1 MIPENRPLG
10 MVAALAMMELM
21 TSEQITNAGSV
32 TADHDSI
39 QTHAQTRSRQ
49 NSLATGGPSE
59 RKCDLRWRPAMLHS
73 ASLRAL
79 LPWLTSIIGIV
90 SALCLVI
97 AWFPSTVWNTP
108 IASSDAPAHYYFIR
122 RLLDEGLGAA
132 LHLWPHNSFYP
143 PLFHICAYFVIKI
156 AVLFGVQCSIYA
168 AFNITWIIASG
179 VIFPSGMLVLC
190 RYFLQRWNRGNPISR
205 ISNPISRISNPISRI
220 SQASPTSESS
230 SVSESSNV
238 SNQHASSA
246 VNQQYNATLDAT
258 FVLQNLLGLFVPV
271 LAVSSV
277 CHPYGLLSAGPL
289 IAFGFATSL
298 LPFLIAA
305 TLRLFDEISARE
317 HIVKWLA
324 ITAIA
329 GVICLVA
336 HPRIAFTY
344 ALILVPFIVLRLP
357 WKLILGA
364 FIAMCVGAVAFVAL
378 MLTSFKSDRW
388 ANPASWFHSH
398 QPSKNLWESISF
410 CFTDGLDGFPA
421 ILFALLLIAG
431 TVAAFVCVSRRTVV
445 RFSDSLSVAVSTV
458 APAFPADADA
468 LASDTAVPAPAVSP
482 VPTSGLPAVSCS
494 DAADVSLFES
504 SEPSRPRRNDRLRDV
519 IALMAAFLLVTLVY
533 VCTVTLVGALP
544 NIISAPWYR
553 DENRIVTMLP
563 LVALPLLVIGVN
575 AFSECVSA
583 CAASASFAPFVSSFS
598 TKNSVSSS
606 SVPSLSSGPAVS
618 SVKSVSFISNWIGP
632 IAAFLVV
639 AILAVS
645 AQIVCPSRTAV
656 RDAIIAHSS
665 LDQSDPN
672 EQLTEQKIIVLRK
685 VTERTGTQATIIS
698 DPLNGSM
705 YAETLFNANMLYPII
720 NARTDV
726 SSAPFGKV
734 ETAFASGD
742 VQQVLGTVCPLTD
755 APKYFLTMG
764 DQAQSLQSFPY
775 RAQYDSFHNE
785 ELIDAYVDDRVD
797 GRISAGH
804 TGLCVHG
811 HVGWRAA
818 EYHQRSLVSR

>member
-190 RYFLQRWNRGNPISR
+190 RYFLQRWNRGNPIS
-205 ISNPISRISNPISRI
+205 NPISRISNPISRI

-277 CHPYGLLSAGPL
+277 CHPYGLLNAGPL

-410 CFTDGLDGFPA
+410 CFADGLDGFPA

-431 TVAAFVCVSRRTVV
+431 TVAAFVCASRRTVV

-458 APAFPADADA
+458 APAFSADADA

-504 SEPSRPRRNDRLRDV
+504 SEPSRPRRNDCLRDV

-583 CAASASFAPFVSSFS
+583 CAASASFALSASSFS
-598 TKNSVSSS
+598 AKNSVSSS

-785 ELIDAYVDDRVD
+785 ELIDAYVDDGTLVKVAD
-797 GRISAGH
+797 YSQYGQ
-804 TGLCVHG
+804 
-811 HVGWRAA
+811 GWALYRFGCAD
-818 EYHQRSLVSR
+818 

>member
-156 AVLFGVQCSIYA
+156 AALFGVQCSIYA

-190 RYFLQRWNRGNPISR
+190 RYFLQRWNRGNPIS
-205 ISNPISRISNPISRI
+205 NPISRI

-238 SNQHASSA
+238 SNQHASST

-277 CHPYGLLSAGPL
+277 CHPYGLLNAGPL

-410 CFTDGLDGFPA
+410 CFADGLDGFPA

-431 TVAAFVCVSRRTVV
+431 TVAAFVCASRRTVV

-458 APAFPADADA
+458 
-468 LASDTAVPAPAVSP
+468 APAVSP

-583 CAASASFAPFVSSFS
+583 CAASASFALSASSFS
-598 TKNSVSSS
+598 AKNSVSSS

-785 ELIDAYVDDRVD
+785 ELIDAYVDDGTLVKVAD
-797 GRISAGH
+797 YSQYGQ
-804 TGLCVHG
+804 
-811 HVGWRAA
+811 GWALYRFGCAD
-818 EYHQRSLVSR
+818 

>member
-1 MIPENRPLG
+1 
-10 MVAALAMMELM
+10 MVAALATMESM
-21 TSEQITNAGSV
+21 TSEQIANTGSV
-32 TADHDSI
+32 MADHGSI
-39 QTHAQTRSRQ
+39 QTHAQTQLRQ
-49 NSLATGGPSE
+49 NGSSNGGPSE
-59 RKCDLRWRPAMLHS
+59 RKRGLRWRPAMLHP

-79 LPWLTSIIGIV
+79 LPWLTSIIGIA

-108 IASSDAPAHYYFIR
+108 IVSSDAPAHYYFIR

-143 PLFHICAYFVIKI
+143 PLFHVCAYFVIKI
-156 AVLFGVQCSIYA
+156 AALFGVQCSIYA

-190 RYFLQRWNRGNPISR
+190 RYFLQRWNRGNPIS
-205 ISNPISRISNPISRI
+205 NPISRI

-238 SNQHASSA
+238 SNQQVSSA
-246 VNQQYNATLDAT
+246 VNRQYNATLDAT
-258 FVLQNLLGLFVPV
+258 FVLQNLIGLFVPV

-277 CHPYGLLSAGPL
+277 CHPYGLLNAGPL

-305 TLRLFDEISARE
+305 TLRLFDAIAARE

-329 GVICLVA
+329 GVVCLVA

-364 FIAMCVGAVAFVAL
+364 FIAMCVGAVAFAAL

-431 TVAAFVCVSRRTVV
+431 TVAAFVCASRRAAM
-445 RFSDSLSVAVSTV
+445 RSSDSLSGAVSTV
-458 APAFPADADA
+458 TPAFSADADV
-468 LASDTAVPAPAVSP
+468 LASDTEVSAPAVSP
-482 VPTSGLPAVSCS
+482 VSASGLPAASCS
-494 DAADVSLFES
+494 DAADLSLFAS

-519 IALMAAFLLVTLVY
+519 IALTAAFLLVTLVY

-553 DENRIVTMLP
+553 DENRIMTMLP

-575 AFSECVSA
+575 ALSECVSA
-583 CAASASFAPFVSSFS
+583 CAASASFAPSASSFS
-598 TKNSVSSS
+598 AKNSVSS
-606 SVPSLSSGPAVS
+606 SVPSLSSASAVS
-618 SVKSVSFISNWIGP
+618 SVKNVSLASNWIGP
-632 IAAFLVV
+632 LAVFLVV

-645 AQIVCPSRTAV
+645 AQIVCPSRTAA

-665 LDQSDPN
+665 LNQSDPN
-672 EQLTEQKIIVLRK
+672 EQLTEQKITVLRK

-705 YAETLFNANMLYPII
+705 YADTLFNANMLYPII

-726 SSAPFGKV
+726 PSAPFGKV

-742 VQQVLGTVCPLTD
+742 RQQVLGTVCSLTD
-755 APKYFLTMG
+755 APEYFLTMG

-785 ELIDAYVDDRVD
+785 ELIDTYVDGGTLVKVADYSQY
-797 GRISAGH
+797 GQ
-804 TGLCVHG
+804 
-811 HVGWRAA
+811 GWALYRFGCAD
-818 EYHQRSLVSR
+818 

>member
-1 MIPENRPLG
+1 
-10 MVAALAMMELM
+10 MVAALATMESM
-21 TSEQITNAGSV
+21 TSEQITNTGSV
-32 TADHDSI
+32 MANHGSI
-39 QTHAQTRSRQ
+39 QTPAQTQLRQ
-49 NSLATGGPSE
+49 NGSSNGGPSE
-59 RKCDLRWRPAMLHS
+59 RKCDLRWRPAMLHP
-73 ASLRAL
+73 ASLRVL
-79 LPWLTSIIGIV
+79 LPWLTSIIGIA

-108 IASSDAPAHYYFIR
+108 IVSSDAPAHYYFIR

-143 PLFHICAYFVIKI
+143 PLFHVCAYFVIKI
-156 AVLFGVQCSIYA
+156 AALFGVQCSIYA

-190 RYFLQRWNRGNPISR
+190 RYFLQRWNRGNPI
-205 ISNPISRISNPISRI
+205 PRI
-220 SQASPTSESS
+220 SQASSTPESS

-238 SNQHASSA
+238 SNQQVSSA
-246 VNQQYNATLDAT
+246 VNRQYNATFDAT
-258 FVLQNLLGLFVPV
+258 FVLQNLIGLFVPV

-277 CHPYGLLSAGPL
+277 CHPYGLLNAGPL

-305 TLRLFDEISARE
+305 TLRLFDAIAARE
-317 HIVKWLA
+317 HIVKWLV
-324 ITAIA
+324 ITAVA
-329 GVICLVA
+329 GVVCLVA

-431 TVAAFVCVSRRTVV
+431 TVAAFVCAFRRAAV
-445 RFSDSLSVAVSTV
+445 RSSDSLSAAVSTV
-458 APAFPADADA
+458 VPVASADVDVDA
-468 LASDTAVPAPAVSP
+468 STSDIAVSAADSP
-482 VPTSGLPAVSCS
+482 VSVSCPPPAS
-494 DAADVSLFES
+494 HSNATDAASASSES
-504 SEPSRPRRNDRLRDV
+504 SRLRRNDRLRDV
-519 IALMAAFLLVTLVY
+519 IALTAAFLLVTLVY

-553 DENRIVTMLP
+553 DENRIMTMLP
-563 LVALPLLVIGVN
+563 LVTLPLLVIGIN
-575 AFSECVSA
+575 ALAECVSA
-583 CAASASFAPFVSSFS
+583 CAASASFAPSASSFS
-598 TKNSVSSS
+598 TKNSAS
-606 SVPSLSSGPAVS
+606 SVPSLSSASAVS
-618 SVKSVSFISNWIGP
+618 SVKNASFASNWIVL
-632 IAAFLVV
+632 IAVFLVI

-645 AQIVCPSRTAV
+645 AQIVCPSRSAA
-656 RDAIIAHSS
+656 RDTIIAHSS
-665 LDQSDPN
+665 LNQSDPN
-672 EQLTEQKIIVLRK
+672 EQLTEQKIAVLRK
-685 VTERTGTQATIIS
+685 VTKRTGTQATIIS

-726 SSAPFGKV
+726 PSAPFGKV

-742 VQQVLGTVCPLTD
+742 AQQVLGTVCPLTD
-755 APKYFLTMG
+755 TPEYFLTMG

-785 ELIDAYVDDRVD
+785 ELIDTYVDGGTLVKVADYSQY
-797 GRISAGH
+797 GQ
-804 TGLCVHG
+804 
-811 HVGWRAA
+811 GWALYRFGCTD
-818 EYHQRSLVSR
+818 

>member
-32 TADHDSI
+32 MADHDSI
-39 QTHAQTRSRQ
+39 QTHVQTRSRQ
-49 NSLATGGPSE
+49 NSLAKGGPSE
-59 RKCDLRWRPAMLHS
+59 RKCDLRWRPAMLHP
-73 ASLRAL
+73 ASLRVL

-132 LHLWPHNSFYP
+132 VHLWPHNSFYP

-156 AVLFGVQCSIYA
+156 AALFGVQCSIYA

-190 RYFLQRWNRGNPISR
+190 RYFLQRWNRGIPIS
-205 ISNPISRISNPISRI
+205 NRISNPISRI

-277 CHPYGLLSAGPL
+277 CHPYGLLNAGPL

-305 TLRLFDEISARE
+305 TLRLFDAIAARD

-364 FIAMCVGAVAFVAL
+364 FVAMCVGAVAFVAL

-410 CFTDGLDGFPA
+410 CFSDGLDGFPA

-431 TVAAFVCVSRRTVV
+431 TVAAFVCASRRAAM
-445 RFSDSLSVAVSTV
+445 RSADSLSAAVSTV
-458 APAFPADADA
+458 APAFSADADA
-468 LASDTAVPAPAVSP
+468 LASDIAFSAPAVSP
-482 VPTSGLPAVSCS
+482 VSTSGLPAVSCS
-494 DAADVSLFES
+494 DAADVSLFAS

-583 CAASASFAPFVSSFS
+583 CVASASFAPSASSFS
-598 TKNSVSSS
+598 TKNSASSS
-606 SVPSLSSGPAVS
+606 SVPSLSSASAVS
-618 SVKSVSFISNWIGP
+618 SVKNVSLASNWIGP
-632 IAAFLVV
+632 LAAFLAI

-665 LDQSDPN
+665 LNQSDPN
-672 EQLTEQKIIVLRK
+672 EQLTEQKITVLRK

-705 YAETLFNANMLYPII
+705 YADTLFNANMLYPII

-726 SSAPFGKV
+726 PSVPFGKV

-742 VQQVLGTVCPLTD
+742 AQQLLGTVCPLTD
-755 APKYFLTMG
+755 APEYFLTMG

-785 ELIDAYVDDRVD
+785 ELIDTYVDGGTLVKVADYSQY
-797 GRISAGH
+797 GQ
-804 TGLCVHG
+804 
-811 HVGWRAA
+811 GWALYRFGCAD
-818 EYHQRSLVSR
+818 

>member
-1 MIPENRPLG
+1 
-10 MVAALAMMELM
+10 MVAALATMESM
-21 TSEQITNAGSV
+21 TSEQIANTGSV
-32 TADHDSI
+32 TADHGSI
-39 QTHAQTRSRQ
+39 QTHAQTQPRQ
-49 NSLATGGPSE
+49 NGSSESGPSE
-59 RKCDLRWRPAMLHS
+59 RKSDLRWRPAMLHP
-73 ASLRAL
+73 ASCRTL
-79 LPWLTSIIGIV
+79 LPWLTSIIGIA

-108 IASSDAPAHYYFIR
+108 IVSSDAPAHYYFIR

-132 LHLWPHNSFYP
+132 LHLWPHDSFYP
-143 PLFHICAYFVIKI
+143 PLFHVCAYFVIKI
-156 AVLFGVQCSIYA
+156 AALFGVQCSIYA

-179 VIFPSGMLVLC
+179 VIFPAGMLVLC
-190 RYFLQRWNRGNPISR
+190 RYFLQRWNRGNPIS
-205 ISNPISRISNPISRI
+205 NPISRI
-220 SQASPTSESS
+220 SQASSTPESS

-238 SNQHASSA
+238 SNQQVSSA
-246 VNQQYNATLDAT
+246 VNRQYNATLDAT
-258 FVLQNLLGLFVPV
+258 FVLQNLIGLFVPV

-277 CHPYGLLSAGPL
+277 CHPYGLLNAGPL

-305 TLRLFDEISARE
+305 TLRLFDAIAARE
-317 HIVKWLA
+317 HIAKWLA
-324 ITAIA
+324 IAAVA

-410 CFTDGLDGFPA
+410 CLTDGLDGFPA

-431 TVAAFVCVSRRTVV
+431 TVAAFVCASRRAAM
-445 RFSDSLSVAVSTV
+445 RSADSLSAAVSTV
-458 APAFPADADA
+458 APDFSADADA
-468 LASDTAVPAPAVSP
+468 SASDTAVSAPAVSP
-482 VPTSGLPAVSCS
+482 VSTSGLPAASCS
-494 DAADVSLFES
+494 DAADVSLSAS

-519 IALMAAFLLVTLVY
+519 IALTAAFLLVTLVY

-553 DENRIVTMLP
+553 DENRIMTMLP

-575 AFSECVSA
+575 ALSECVSA
-583 CAASASFAPFVSSFS
+583 CAASASFAPSASSFS
-598 TKNSVSSS
+598 TKNSASSSS
-606 SVPSLSSGPAVS
+606 SVPSLSSVSAVS
-618 SVKSVSFISNWIGP
+618 SVKNVSFASNWIGP
-632 IAAFLVV
+632 IAAVLVI

-645 AQIVCPSRTAV
+645 AQIICPSRTAA

-665 LDQSDPN
+665 LNQSDPN

-705 YAETLFNANMLYPII
+705 YADTLFNANMLYPII

-726 SSAPFGKV
+726 PSAPFGKV

-742 VQQVLGTVCPLTD
+742 AQQVLGTVCPLTD
-755 APKYFLTMG
+755 APEYFLTMG

-785 ELIDAYVDDRVD
+785 ELIDAYVDGGTLVKIADYSQY
-797 GRISAGH
+797 GQ
-804 TGLCVHG
+804 
-811 HVGWRAA
+811 GWALYRFGCAD
-818 EYHQRSLVSR
+818 

>member
-1 MIPENRPLG
+1 M
-10 MVAALAMMELM
+10 
-21 TSEQITNAGSV
+21 
-32 TADHDSI
+32 
-39 QTHAQTRSRQ
+39 
-49 NSLATGGPSE
+49 
-59 RKCDLRWRPAMLHS
+59 
-73 ASLRAL
+73 
-79 LPWLTSIIGIV
+79 
-90 SALCLVI
+90 
-97 AWFPSTVWNTP
+97 
-108 IASSDAPAHYYFIR
+108 
-122 RLLDEGLGAA
+122 
-132 LHLWPHNSFYP
+132 
-143 PLFHICAYFVIKI
+143 
-156 AVLFGVQCSIYA
+156 
-168 AFNITWIIASG
+168 
-179 VIFPSGMLVLC
+179 
-190 RYFLQRWNRGNPISR
+190 
-205 ISNPISRISNPISRI
+205 
-220 SQASPTSESS
+220 
-230 SVSESSNV
+230 
-238 SNQHASSA
+238 
-246 VNQQYNATLDAT
+246 
-258 FVLQNLLGLFVPV
+258 PV

-277 CHPYGLLSAGPL
+277 CHPYRLLNAGPL

-305 TLRLFDEISARE
+305 TLRLFDAIAARE

-329 GVICLVA
+329 GVVCLVA

-431 TVAAFVCVSRRTVV
+431 TVAAFVCASCRAAMR
-445 RFSDSLSVAVSTV
+445 SADSLSAAVSTV
-458 APAFPADADA
+458 APDFSADADA
-468 LASDTAVPAPAVSP
+468 SASDTAVSAPDVSP
-482 VPTSGLPAVSCS
+482 VSTSGLPAASCS
-494 DAADVSLFES
+494 DAADVSLSAS

-519 IALMAAFLLVTLVY
+519 IALTAAFLLVTLVY
-533 VCTVTLVGALP
+533 VCTVTLAGALP

-553 DENRIVTMLP
+553 DENRIMTMLP

-575 AFSECVSA
+575 ALSECVSV
-583 CAASASFAPFVSSFS
+583 CAASASFAPSASSFS
-598 TKNSVSSS
+598 TKNSASSSS
-606 SVPSLSSGPAVS
+606 SVPSLSSASAVS
-618 SVKSVSFISNWIGP
+618 SVRNVSFASNWIGP
-632 IAAFLVV
+632 IAAFLVI

-645 AQIVCPSRTAV
+645 AQIVCSSRTAA

-665 LDQSDPN
+665 LNQGDPN
-672 EQLTEQKIIVLRK
+672 EQLTERKITVLRK

-726 SSAPFGKV
+726 PSAPFGKV

-742 VQQVLGTVCPLTD
+742 AQQVLGTVCPLTD
-755 APKYFLTMG
+755 APEYFLTMG
-764 DQAQSLQSFPY
+764 GQAQSLQSFPY

-785 ELIDAYVDDRVD
+785 ELIDAYVDGGTLVKVADYSQY
-797 GRISAGH
+797 GQ
-804 TGLCVHG
+804 
-811 HVGWRAA
+811 GWALYRFGCAD
-818 EYHQRSLVSR
+818 

>member
-1 MIPENRPLG
+1 

-190 RYFLQRWNRGNPISR
+190 RYFLQRWNRG
-205 ISNPISRISNPISRI
+205 NPISRISNPISRI

-458 APAFPADADA
+458 APAFSADADA

-583 CAASASFAPFVSSFS
+583 CAASASFALSASSFS
-598 TKNSVSSS
+598 AKNSVSSS

-785 ELIDAYVDDRVD
+785 ELIDAYVDDGTLVKVAD
-797 GRISAGH
+797 YSQYGQ
-804 TGLCVHG
+804 
-811 HVGWRAA
+811 GWALYRFGCAD
-818 EYHQRSLVSR
+818 

>member
-190 RYFLQRWNRGNPISR
+190 RYFLQRWNRGNPIS
-205 ISNPISRISNPISRI
+205 NPISRISNPISRI

-277 CHPYGLLSAGPL
+277 CHPYGLLNAGPL

-410 CFTDGLDGFPA
+410 CFADGLDGFPA

-431 TVAAFVCVSRRTVV
+431 TVAAFVCASRRTVV

-458 APAFPADADA
+458 APAFSADADA

-482 VPTSGLPAVSCS
+482 GPTSGLPAVSCS

-583 CAASASFAPFVSSFS
+583 CATSASFALSASSFS
-598 TKNSVSSS
+598 AKNSVSSS

-785 ELIDAYVDDRVD
+785 ELIDAYVDDGTLVKVAD
-797 GRISAGH
+797 YSQYGQ
-804 TGLCVHG
+804 
-811 HVGWRAA
+811 GWALYRFGCAD
-818 EYHQRSLVSR
+818 

>member
-1 MIPENRPLG
+1 
-10 MVAALAMMELM
+10 MVAALATMESM
-21 TSEQITNAGSV
+21 TSEQIANTGSV
-32 TADHDSI
+32 TADHGSI
-39 QTHAQTRSRQ
+39 QTHAQTQLRQ
-49 NSLATGGPSE
+49 NGSSNGGPSE
-59 RKCDLRWRPAMLHS
+59 RKRGLRWRPAMLHP

-79 LPWLTSIIGIV
+79 LPWLTSIIGIA

-97 AWFPSTVWNTP
+97 AWFPSAVWNTP
-108 IASSDAPAHYYFIR
+108 IVSSDAPAHYYFIR

-143 PLFHICAYFVIKI
+143 PLFHVCAYFVIKI
-156 AVLFGVQCSIYA
+156 AALFGVQCSIYA

-190 RYFLQRWNRGNPISR
+190 RYFLQRWHRG
-205 ISNPISRISNPISRI
+205 NPISRI

-238 SNQHASSA
+238 SNQQVSSA
-246 VNQQYNATLDAT
+246 VNRQYNATLDAT
-258 FVLQNLLGLFVPV
+258 FVLQNLIGLFVPV

-277 CHPYGLLSAGPL
+277 CHPYGLLNAGPL

-305 TLRLFDEISARE
+305 TLRLFDAIAARE

-329 GVICLVA
+329 GVVCLVA

-410 CFTDGLDGFPA
+410 CSTDGLDGFPA

-431 TVAAFVCVSRRTVV
+431 TVAAFVCASRRAAM
-445 RFSDSLSVAVSTV
+445 RSSDSLSGAVSTV
-458 APAFPADADA
+458 APAFSADADV
-468 LASDTAVPAPAVSP
+468 LASDTEVSAPAVSP
-482 VPTSGLPAVSCS
+482 VSASGLPAASCS
-494 DAADVSLFES
+494 DPADVSLSAS

-519 IALMAAFLLVTLVY
+519 IALTAAFLLVTLVY

-553 DENRIVTMLP
+553 DENRIMTMLP

-575 AFSECVSA
+575 ALSECVSA
-583 CAASASFAPFVSSFS
+583 CAASASFAPSASSFFA
-598 TKNSVSSS
+598 KNSVSS
-606 SVPSLSSGPAVS
+606 SVPSLSSASAVS
-618 SVKSVSFISNWIGP
+618 SVKNVSLASNWIGP
-632 IAAFLVV
+632 IAVFLVV

-645 AQIVCPSRTAV
+645 AQIVCPSRSAA
-656 RDAIIAHSS
+656 RDTIIAHSS
-665 LDQSDPN
+665 LNQSDPN
-672 EQLTEQKIIVLRK
+672 EQLTEQKIAVLRK
-685 VTERTGTQATIIS
+685 VTKRTGTQATIIS

-705 YAETLFNANMLYPII
+705 YADTLFNANMLYPII

-726 SSAPFGKV
+726 PSAPFGKV
-734 ETAFASGD
+734 EAAFASGD
-742 VQQVLGTVCPLTD
+742 GQQVLGTVCSLTD
-755 APKYFLTMG
+755 APEYFLTMG

-785 ELIDAYVDDRVD
+785 ELIDTYVDGGTLVKVADYSQY
-797 GRISAGH
+797 GQ
-804 TGLCVHG
+804 
-811 HVGWRAA
+811 GWALYRFGCAD
-818 EYHQRSLVSR
+818 

>member
-1 MIPENRPLG
+1 M
-10 MVAALAMMELM
+10 
-21 TSEQITNAGSV
+21 
-32 TADHDSI
+32 
-39 QTHAQTRSRQ
+39 
-49 NSLATGGPSE
+49 
-59 RKCDLRWRPAMLHS
+59 
-73 ASLRAL
+73 
-79 LPWLTSIIGIV
+79 
-90 SALCLVI
+90 
-97 AWFPSTVWNTP
+97 
-108 IASSDAPAHYYFIR
+108 
-122 RLLDEGLGAA
+122 
-132 LHLWPHNSFYP
+132 
-143 PLFHICAYFVIKI
+143 
-156 AVLFGVQCSIYA
+156 
-168 AFNITWIIASG
+168 
-179 VIFPSGMLVLC
+179 
-190 RYFLQRWNRGNPISR
+190 
-205 ISNPISRISNPISRI
+205 
-220 SQASPTSESS
+220 
-230 SVSESSNV
+230 
-238 SNQHASSA
+238 
-246 VNQQYNATLDAT
+246 
-258 FVLQNLLGLFVPV
+258 PV

-277 CHPYGLLSAGPL
+277 CHPYGLLNAGPL

-305 TLRLFDEISARE
+305 TLRLFDEIAARE
-317 HIVKWLA
+317 HIAKWLA
-324 ITAIA
+324 ITAVA
-329 GVICLVA
+329 GVVCLVA

-410 CFTDGLDGFPA
+410 CFADGLDGFPA

-431 TVAAFVCVSRRTVV
+431 TVAAFV
-445 RFSDSLSVAVSTV
+445 SDSLSVAVSTV
-458 APAFPADADA
+458 APAFSADADA

-504 SEPSRPRRNDRLRDV
+504 SEPSRPRRNDCLRDV

-583 CAASASFAPFVSSFS
+583 CAASASFALSASSFS
-598 TKNSVSSS
+598 AKNSVSSSS
-606 SVPSLSSGPAVS
+606 SVPSLSPVSAVS
-618 SVKSVSFISNWIGP
+618 SVKSVSFASNWIGP
-632 IAAFLVV
+632 IAAFLAI

-785 ELIDAYVDDRVD
+785 ELIDAYVDDGTLVKVAD
-797 GRISAGH
+797 YSQYGQ
-804 TGLCVHG
+804 
-811 HVGWRAA
+811 GWALYRFGCAD
-818 EYHQRSLVSR
+818 

>member
-1 MIPENRPLG
+1 
-10 MVAALAMMELM
+10 MVAALATMESM
-21 TSEQITNAGSV
+21 TSEQIANTGSV
-32 TADHDSI
+32 TADHGSI
-39 QTHAQTRSRQ
+39 QTHAQTQLRQ
-49 NSLATGGPSE
+49 NGSSNGGPSE
-59 RKCDLRWRPAMLHS
+59 RKRGLRWRPAMLHP

-79 LPWLTSIIGIV
+79 LPWLTSIIGIT

-108 IASSDAPAHYYFIR
+108 IVSSDAPAHYYFIR

-143 PLFHICAYFVIKI
+143 PLSHVCAYFVIKI
-156 AVLFGVQCSIYA
+156 AALFGVQCSIYA

-190 RYFLQRWNRGNPISR
+190 RYFLQRWNRGNPIS
-205 ISNPISRISNPISRI
+205 NPISRI

-238 SNQHASSA
+238 SNQQVSSA
-246 VNQQYNATLDAT
+246 VNRQYNATLDAT
-258 FVLQNLLGLFVPV
+258 FVLQNLIGLFVPV

-277 CHPYGLLSAGPL
+277 CHPYGLLNAGPL

-305 TLRLFDEISARE
+305 TLRLFDAIAARE

-329 GVICLVA
+329 GVVCLVA

-431 TVAAFVCVSRRTVV
+431 TVAAFVCASCRAAMR
-445 RFSDSLSVAVSTV
+445 SADSLSAAVSTV
-458 APAFPADADA
+458 APDFSADAS
-468 LASDTAVPAPAVSP
+468 ASDTAVSAPDVSP
-482 VPTSGLPAVSCS
+482 VSTSGLPAASCS
-494 DAADVSLFES
+494 DAADVSLSAS

-519 IALMAAFLLVTLVY
+519 IALTAAFLLVTLVY

-553 DENRIVTMLP
+553 DENRIMTMLP

-575 AFSECVSA
+575 ALSECVSA
-583 CAASASFAPFVSSFS
+583 CAASASFAPSASSFS
-598 TKNSVSSS
+598 AKNSVSSS
-606 SVPSLSSGPAVS
+606 SVPSLSSASAVS
-618 SVKSVSFISNWIGP
+618 SVKNVSLASNWIGP
-632 IAAFLVV
+632 LAVFLVV

-645 AQIVCPSRTAV
+645 AQIVCPSRTAA

-665 LDQSDPN
+665 LNQSDPN
-672 EQLTEQKIIVLRK
+672 EQLTEQKITVLRK

-705 YAETLFNANMLYPII
+705 YADTLFNANMLYPII

-726 SSAPFGKV
+726 PSAPFGKV

-742 VQQVLGTVCPLTD
+742 RQQVLGTVCSLTD
-755 APKYFLTMG
+755 APEYFLTMG

-775 RAQYDSFHNE
+775 RTQYDSFHNE
-785 ELIDAYVDDRVD
+785 ELIDTYVDGGTLVKVADYSQY
-797 GRISAGH
+797 GQ
-804 TGLCVHG
+804 
-811 HVGWRAA
+811 GWALYRFGCAD
-818 EYHQRSLVSR
+818 

>member
-190 RYFLQRWNRGNPISR
+190 RYFLQRWNRGNPIS
-205 ISNPISRISNPISRI
+205 NPISRI

-246 VNQQYNATLDAT
+246 VNQQYNATLDVT

-410 CFTDGLDGFPA
+410 CFADGLDGFPA

-431 TVAAFVCVSRRTVV
+431 TVAAFVCASRRTVV

-458 APAFPADADA
+458 APAFSADADA

-519 IALMAAFLLVTLVY
+519 IALMATFLLVTLVY

-583 CAASASFAPFVSSFS
+583 CAASASFALSASSFS
-598 TKNSVSSS
+598 AKNSVSSS

-639 AILAVS
+639 AILVVS

-785 ELIDAYVDDRVD
+785 ELIDAYVDDGTLVKVAD
-797 GRISAGH
+797 YSQYGQ
-804 TGLCVHG
+804 
-811 HVGWRAA
+811 GWALYRFGCAD
-818 EYHQRSLVSR
+818 

>member
-49 NSLATGGPSE
+49 NSLVTGGPSE

-190 RYFLQRWNRGNPISR
+190 RYFLQRWNRGNPIS
-205 ISNPISRISNPISRI
+205 NPISRISNPISRI

-246 VNQQYNATLDAT
+246 VNQQYNATFDAT

-277 CHPYGLLSAGPL
+277 CHPYGLLNAGPL

-410 CFTDGLDGFPA
+410 CFADGLDGFPA

-458 APAFPADADA
+458 APAFSADADA

-583 CAASASFAPFVSSFS
+583 CAASASFALSASSFS
-598 TKNSVSSS
+598 AKKSVSSS

-685 VTERTGTQATIIS
+685 VTERTGIQATIIS

-785 ELIDAYVDDRVD
+785 ELIDAYVDDGTLVKVAD
-797 GRISAGH
+797 YSQYGQ
-804 TGLCVHG
+804 
-811 HVGWRAA
+811 GWALYRFGCAD
-818 EYHQRSLVSR
+818 

>member
-59 RKCDLRWRPAMLHS
+59 RKCDLRWRPAMLRPV
-73 ASLRAL
+73 SLRAL
-79 LPWLTSIIGIV
+79 LPWLTSIIGIA

-156 AVLFGVQCSIYA
+156 AALFGVQCSIYA

-190 RYFLQRWNRGNPISR
+190 RYFLQRWNRGNR
-205 ISNPISRISNPISRI
+205 ISNRISRISNPISRI

-410 CFTDGLDGFPA
+410 CFADGLDGFPA

-431 TVAAFVCVSRRTVV
+431 TVAAFVCASRRTVV

-458 APAFPADADA
+458 APAFSADADA

-482 VPTSGLPAVSCS
+482 IPTSGLPAVSCS

-583 CAASASFAPFVSSFS
+583 CAASASFALSASSFS
-598 TKNSVSSS
+598 AKNSVSSS
-606 SVPSLSSGPAVS
+606 SVPSLSSGSAVS

-785 ELIDAYVDDRVD
+785 ELIDAYVDDGTLVKVAD
-797 GRISAGH
+797 YSQYGQ
-804 TGLCVHG
+804 
-811 HVGWRAA
+811 GWALYRFGCAD
-818 EYHQRSLVSR
+818 

>member
-1 MIPENRPLG
+1 

-190 RYFLQRWNRGNPISR
+190 RYFLQRWNRGNPIS
-205 ISNPISRISNPISRI
+205 NPISRISNPISRI

-277 CHPYGLLSAGPL
+277 CHPYGLLNAGPL

-410 CFTDGLDGFPA
+410 CFADGLDGFPA
-421 ILFALLLIAG
+421 ILFALLLIVG
-431 TVAAFVCVSRRTVV
+431 TVAAFVCASRRTVV

-458 APAFPADADA
+458 APAFSADADA

-583 CAASASFAPFVSSFS
+583 CAASASFALSASSFS
-598 TKNSVSSS
+598 AKNSVSSS

-618 SVKSVSFISNWIGP
+618 SVKSVSFISNWIGS

-785 ELIDAYVDDRVD
+785 ELIDAYVDGGTLVKVADYSQY
-797 GRISAGH
+797 GQ
-804 TGLCVHG
+804 
-811 HVGWRAA
+811 GWALYRFGCAD
-818 EYHQRSLVSR
+818 

>member
-1 MIPENRPLG
+1 
-10 MVAALAMMELM
+10 MVAALATMESM
-21 TSEQITNAGSV
+21 TSEQITNTGSV
-32 TADHDSI
+32 KANHGSI
-39 QTHAQTRSRQ
+39 QTPAQTQLRQ
-49 NSLATGGPSE
+49 NGSSNGGPSE
-59 RKCDLRWRPAMLHS
+59 RKRDLRWRPAMLHP
-73 ASLRAL
+73 ASLRVL
-79 LPWLTSIIGIV
+79 LPWLTSIIGIA

-108 IASSDAPAHYYFIR
+108 IVSSDAPAHYYFIR

-143 PLFHICAYFVIKI
+143 PLFHVCAYFVIKI
-156 AVLFGVQCSIYA
+156 AALFGVQCSIYA

-190 RYFLQRWNRGNPISR
+190 RYFLQRWNRGNPISC
-205 ISNPISRISNPISRI
+205 I
-220 SQASPTSESS
+220 SQASSTPESS

-238 SNQHASSA
+238 SNQQVSSA
-246 VNQQYNATLDAT
+246 VNRQYNATFDAT
-258 FVLQNLLGLFVPV
+258 FVLQNLIGLFVPV

-277 CHPYGLLSAGPL
+277 CHPYGLLNAGPL

-305 TLRLFDEISARE
+305 TLRLFDAIAARE
-317 HIVKWLA
+317 HIAKWLA
-324 ITAIA
+324 IAAVA
-329 GVICLVA
+329 GVVCLVA

-388 ANPASWFHSH
+388 ANPDSWFHSH

-410 CFTDGLDGFPA
+410 CLTDGLDGFPA

-431 TVAAFVCVSRRTVV
+431 TAAAFVCASRRAAARASDSFSSAASTVV
-445 RFSDSLSVAVSTV
+445 PVASADVDVDASTSDIAVS
-458 APAFPADADA
+458 AAD
-468 LASDTAVPAPAVSP
+468 SP
-482 VPTSGLPAVSCS
+482 VSVSYPPPASHS
-494 DAADVSLFES
+494 NATDAASASSES
-504 SEPSRPRRNDRLRDV
+504 SRLRRNDRLRDV
-519 IALMAAFLLVTLVY
+519 IALTAAFLLVALVY

-553 DENRIVTMLP
+553 DENRIMTMLP
-563 LVALPLLVIGVN
+563 LVTLPLLVIGIN
-575 AFSECVSA
+575 ALAECVSA
-583 CAASASFAPFVSSFS
+583 CAASASFAPSASSFS
-598 TKNSVSSS
+598 TKNSAS
-606 SVPSLSSGPAVS
+606 SVPSLSSASAVS
-618 SVKSVSFISNWIGP
+618 SVKNASFASNWIVL
-632 IAAFLVV
+632 IAVFLVI

-645 AQIVCPSRTAV
+645 AQIVCPSRSAA
-656 RDAIIAHSS
+656 RDTIIAHSS
-665 LDQSDPN
+665 LNQSDPN
-672 EQLTEQKIIVLRK
+672 EQLTEQKIAVLRK

-726 SSAPFGKV
+726 PSAPFGKV

-742 VQQVLGTVCPLTD
+742 AQQVLGTVCPLTD
-755 APKYFLTMG
+755 APEYFLTMG

-785 ELIDAYVDDRVD
+785 ELIDTYVDGGTLVKVADYSQY
-797 GRISAGH
+797 GQ
-804 TGLCVHG
+804 
-811 HVGWRAA
+811 GWALYRFGCTD
-818 EYHQRSLVSR
+818 

>member
-1 MIPENRPLG
+1 
-10 MVAALAMMELM
+10 MVAALATMESM
-21 TSEQITNAGSV
+21 TSEQIANTGSV
-32 TADHDSI
+32 TADHGSI
-39 QTHAQTRSRQ
+39 QTHAQTQPRQ
-49 NSLATGGPSE
+49 NDSVKGCPSE
-59 RKCDLRWRPAMLHS
+59 RKCGLRWRPAMLHP
-73 ASLRAL
+73 ASLRVL
-79 LPWLTSIIGIV
+79 LPWLTSIIGIAF
-90 SALCLVI
+90 ALCLVI

-108 IASSDAPAHYYFIR
+108 IVSSDAPAHYYFIR

-143 PLFHICAYFVIKI
+143 PLFHVCAYFVIKI
-156 AVLFGVQCSIYA
+156 AALFGVQCSIYA

-190 RYFLQRWNRGNPISR
+190 RYFLQRWNRGNPIS
-205 ISNPISRISNPISRI
+205 NPISRI
-220 SQASPTSESS
+220 SQASSTSESS

-238 SNQHASSA
+238 SNQRVSSA
-246 VNQQYNATLDAT
+246 VNRQYNATFDAT
-258 FVLQNLLGLFVPV
+258 FVLRNLIGLFVPV

-277 CHPYGLLSAGPL
+277 CHPYGLLNAGPL

-305 TLRLFDEISARE
+305 TLRLFDAIAARE

-329 GVICLVA
+329 GVVCLVA

-431 TVAAFVCVSRRTVV
+431 TAAAFVCASRRAAARASDSFSSAASTVV
-445 RFSDSLSVAVSTV
+445 PVASVDVDASTSDIAVS
-458 APAFPADADA
+458 AAD
-468 LASDTAVPAPAVSP
+468 SP
-482 VPTSGLPAVSCS
+482 VSVSCPPPAS
-494 DAADVSLFES
+494 HSNATDAASASSES
-504 SEPSRPRRNDRLRDV
+504 SRLRRNDRLRDV
-519 IALMAAFLLVTLVY
+519 IALTAAFLLVALVY

-553 DENRIVTMLP
+553 DENRIMTMLP
-563 LVALPLLVIGVN
+563 LVALPLLVIGIN
-575 AFSECVSA
+575 ALAECVSA
-583 CAASASFAPFVSSFS
+583 CAASASFAPSASSFS
-598 TKNSVSSS
+598 TKNSAS
-606 SVPSLSSGPAVS
+606 SVPSLSSASAVS
-618 SVKSVSFISNWIGP
+618 SVKNASFASNWIVL
-632 IAAFLVV
+632 IAVFLVI

-645 AQIVCPSRTAV
+645 AQIVCPSRSAA
-656 RDAIIAHSS
+656 RDTIIAHSS
-665 LDQSDPN
+665 LNQSDPN
-672 EQLTEQKIIVLRK
+672 EQLTEQKIAVLRK
-685 VTERTGTQATIIS
+685 VTKRTGTQATIIS

-726 SSAPFGKV
+726 PSAPFGKV

-742 VQQVLGTVCPLTD
+742 AQQVLGTVCPLTD
-755 APKYFLTMG
+755 APEYFLTMG

-785 ELIDAYVDDRVD
+785 ELIDAYVDGGTLVKVADYSQY
-797 GRISAGH
+797 GQ
-804 TGLCVHG
+804 
-811 HVGWRAA
+811 GWALYRFGCTD
-818 EYHQRSLVSR
+818 

>member
-1 MIPENRPLG
+1 

-49 NSLATGGPSE
+49 NSLVTGGPSE

-190 RYFLQRWNRGNPISR
+190 RYFLQRWNRGNP

-785 ELIDAYVDDRVD
+785 ELIDAYVDDGTLVKVAD
-797 GRISAGH
+797 YSQYGQ
-804 TGLCVHG
+804 
-811 HVGWRAA
+811 GWALYRFGCAD
-818 EYHQRSLVSR
+818 

>member
-79 LPWLTSIIGIV
+79 LPWLTSIIGIA

-156 AVLFGVQCSIYA
+156 AALFGVQCSIYA

-190 RYFLQRWNRGNPISR
+190 RYFLQRWNRGNR
-205 ISNPISRISNPISRI
+205 ISNRISRI

-246 VNQQYNATLDAT
+246 VNQQYNATLDVT

-277 CHPYGLLSAGPL
+277 CHPYGLLNAGPL

-305 TLRLFDEISARE
+305 TLRLFDEIAARE

-410 CFTDGLDGFPA
+410 CFADGLDGFPA

-431 TVAAFVCVSRRTVV
+431 TVAAFVCASRRTVV

-458 APAFPADADA
+458 SPAFSADADA

-583 CAASASFAPFVSSFS
+583 CAASASFALSASSFS
-598 TKNSVSSS
+598 AKNSVSSSS

-785 ELIDAYVDDRVD
+785 ELIDAYVDDGTLVKVAD
-797 GRISAGH
+797 YSQYGQ
-804 TGLCVHG
+804 
-811 HVGWRAA
+811 GWALYRFGCAD
-818 EYHQRSLVSR
+818 

>member
-1 MIPENRPLG
+1 
-10 MVAALAMMELM
+10 MVVALATMESM
-21 TSEQITNAGSV
+21 TSEQIANTGSV
-32 TADHDSI
+32 TADHGSI
-39 QTHAQTRSRQ
+39 QTHAQTQLRQ
-49 NSLATGGPSE
+49 NGSSNGGPSE
-59 RKCDLRWRPAMLHS
+59 RKRGLRWRPAMLHP

-79 LPWLTSIIGIV
+79 LPWLTSIIGIA

-108 IASSDAPAHYYFIR
+108 IVSSDAPAHYYFIR

-143 PLFHICAYFVIKI
+143 PLFHVCAYFVIKI
-156 AVLFGVQCSIYA
+156 AALFGVQCSIYA

-190 RYFLQRWNRGNPISR
+190 RYFLQRWNRGNPIS
-205 ISNPISRISNPISRI
+205 NPISRI

-238 SNQHASSA
+238 SNQQVSSA
-246 VNQQYNATLDAT
+246 VNRQYNATLDAT
-258 FVLQNLLGLFVPV
+258 FVLQNLIGLFVPV

-277 CHPYGLLSAGPL
+277 CHPYGLLNAGPL

-305 TLRLFDEISARE
+305 TLRLFDAIAARE

-329 GVICLVA
+329 GVVCLVA

-431 TVAAFVCVSRRTVV
+431 TVAAFVCASRRAAM
-445 RFSDSLSVAVSTV
+445 RSSDSLSGAVSTV
-458 APAFPADADA
+458 APAFSADADV
-468 LASDTAVPAPAVSP
+468 LASDTEVSAPAVSP
-482 VPTSGLPAVSCS
+482 VSAS
-494 DAADVSLFES
+494 DPADVSLSAS

-519 IALMAAFLLVTLVY
+519 IALTAAFLLVTLVY

-553 DENRIVTMLP
+553 DENRIMTMLP

-575 AFSECVSA
+575 ALSECVSA
-583 CAASASFAPFVSSFS
+583 CAASASFAPSASSFFA
-598 TKNSVSSS
+598 KNSVSSS
-606 SVPSLSSGPAVS
+606 SVPSLSSASAVS
-618 SVKSVSFISNWIGP
+618 SVKNVSLASNWIGP
-632 IAAFLVV
+632 IAVFLVV

-645 AQIVCPSRTAV
+645 AQIVCPSRSAA
-656 RDAIIAHSS
+656 RDTIIAHSS
-665 LDQSDPN
+665 LNQSDPN
-672 EQLTEQKIIVLRK
+672 EQLTEQKIAVLRK
-685 VTERTGTQATIIS
+685 VTKRTGTQATIIS

-705 YAETLFNANMLYPII
+705 YADTLFNANMLYPII

-726 SSAPFGKV
+726 PSAPFGKV

-742 VQQVLGTVCPLTD
+742 GQQVLGTVCSLTD
-755 APKYFLTMG
+755 APEYFLTMG
-764 DQAQSLQSFPY
+764 DQAKSLQSFPY

-785 ELIDAYVDDRVD
+785 ELIDAYVDGGTLVKVADYSQY
-797 GRISAGH
+797 GQ
-804 TGLCVHG
+804 
-811 HVGWRAA
+811 GWALYRFGCAD
-818 EYHQRSLVSR
+818 

>member
-49 NSLATGGPSE
+49 NSLVTGGPSE

-190 RYFLQRWNRGNPISR
+190 RYFLQRWNRGNPIS
-205 ISNPISRISNPISRI
+205 NPISRI

-305 TLRLFDEISARE
+305 TLRLFDEIAARE

-410 CFTDGLDGFPA
+410 CFADGLDGFPA

-431 TVAAFVCVSRRTVV
+431 TVAAFVCASRRTVV

-458 APAFPADADA
+458 APAFSADADADA

-583 CAASASFAPFVSSFS
+583 CAASASFALSASSFS
-598 TKNSVSSS
+598 AKNSVSSS
-606 SVPSLSSGPAVS
+606 SVPSLSSGPVVS

-785 ELIDAYVDDRVD
+785 ELIDAYVDDGTLVKVAD
-797 GRISAGH
+797 YSQYGQ
-804 TGLCVHG
+804 
-811 HVGWRAA
+811 GWALYRFGCAD
-818 EYHQRSLVSR
+818 

>member
-1 MIPENRPLG
+1 M
-10 MVAALAMMELM
+10 
-21 TSEQITNAGSV
+21 
-32 TADHDSI
+32 
-39 QTHAQTRSRQ
+39 
-49 NSLATGGPSE
+49 
-59 RKCDLRWRPAMLHS
+59 
-73 ASLRAL
+73 
-79 LPWLTSIIGIV
+79 
-90 SALCLVI
+90 
-97 AWFPSTVWNTP
+97 
-108 IASSDAPAHYYFIR
+108 
-122 RLLDEGLGAA
+122 
-132 LHLWPHNSFYP
+132 
-143 PLFHICAYFVIKI
+143 IKI
-156 AVLFGVQCSIYA
+156 AALFGVQCSIYA

-190 RYFLQRWNRGNPISR
+190 RYFLQRWNRGNPIS
-205 ISNPISRISNPISRI
+205 NPISRI
-220 SQASPTSESS
+220 SQASSTSESS

-238 SNQHASSA
+238 SNQRVSSA
-246 VNQQYNATLDAT
+246 VNRQYNATFDAT
-258 FVLQNLLGLFVPV
+258 FVLRNLIGLFVPV

-277 CHPYGLLSAGPL
+277 CHPYGLLNAGPL

-305 TLRLFDEISARE
+305 TLRLFDAIAARE

-329 GVICLVA
+329 GVVCLVA

-410 CFTDGLDGFPA
+410 CFTDGLDGFPV

-431 TVAAFVCVSRRTVV
+431 TVAAFVCASRRAAM
-445 RFSDSLSVAVSTV
+445 RSADSLSGAVST
-458 APAFPADADA
+458 ATPDFSADADADA
-468 LASDTAVPAPAVSP
+468 LASDTAVSAPDVSL
-482 VPTSGLPAVSCS
+482 VSASGLPAASCS
-494 DAADVSLFES
+494 DPADVSLFAS

-519 IALMAAFLLVTLVY
+519 IALTAAFLLVTLVY

-553 DENRIVTMLP
+553 DENRIMTMLP
-563 LVALPLLVIGVN
+563 LVALPLLIIGVN
-575 AFSECVSA
+575 ALSECVSV
-583 CAASASFAPFVSSFS
+583 CAASASFAPSASSFS
-598 TKNSVSSS
+598 TKNSASSS
-606 SVPSLSSGPAVS
+606 ASVPSLSSASAVS
-618 SVKSVSFISNWIGP
+618 SVRNVSVASNWIGP
-632 IAAFLVV
+632 IAAFLVI

-645 AQIVCPSRTAV
+645 AQIVCPSRTAA

-665 LDQSDPN
+665 LNQSDPN
-672 EQLTEQKIIVLRK
+672 EQLTEQKITVLRK

-705 YAETLFNANMLYPII
+705 YADTLFNANMLYPII

-726 SSAPFGKV
+726 PSAPFGKV

-742 VQQVLGTVCPLTD
+742 AQQVLGTVCPLTD
-755 APKYFLTMG
+755 APEYFLTMG
-764 DQAQSLQSFPY
+764 GQAQSLQSFPY

-785 ELIDAYVDDRVD
+785 ELIDAYVDGGTLVKVADYSQY
-797 GRISAGH
+797 GQ
-804 TGLCVHG
+804 
-811 HVGWRAA
+811 GWALYRFGCAD
-818 EYHQRSLVSR
+818 

>member
-1 MIPENRPLG
+1 
-10 MVAALAMMELM
+10 MVAALATMESM
-21 TSEQITNAGSV
+21 ISEQITNTGSV
-32 TADHDSI
+32 MANHGSI
-39 QTHAQTRSRQ
+39 QTPAQTQLRQ
-49 NSLATGGPSE
+49 NGSSNGGPSE
-59 RKCDLRWRPAMLHS
+59 RKRDLRWRPAMLHP
-73 ASLRAL
+73 ASLRVL
-79 LPWLTSIIGIV
+79 LPWLTSIIGIA

-108 IASSDAPAHYYFIR
+108 IVSSDAPAHYYFIR

-143 PLFHICAYFVIKI
+143 PLFHVCAYFVIKI
-156 AVLFGVQCSIYA
+156 AALFGVQCSIYA

-205 ISNPISRISNPISRI
+205 IS
-220 SQASPTSESS
+220 QASSTPESS
-230 SVSESSNV
+230 SVSEASNV
-238 SNQHASSA
+238 SNQQVSSA
-246 VNQQYNATLDAT
+246 VNRQYNATFDAT
-258 FVLQNLLGLFVPV
+258 FVLQNLIGLFVPV

-277 CHPYGLLSAGPL
+277 CHPYGLLNAGPL

-305 TLRLFDEISARE
+305 TLRLFDAIAARE
-317 HIVKWLA
+317 HIVKWFV
-324 ITAIA
+324 ITAVA
-329 GVICLVA
+329 GVVCLVA

-410 CFTDGLDGFPA
+410 CLTDGLDGFPA

-431 TVAAFVCVSRRTVV
+431 TAAAFVCASRRAAARASDSFSSAASTVV
-445 RFSDSLSVAVSTV
+445 PVASADVDVDASTSDIAVS
-458 APAFPADADA
+458 AAD
-468 LASDTAVPAPAVSP
+468 SP
-482 VPTSGLPAVSCS
+482 VSVSCPPPAS
-494 DAADVSLFES
+494 HSNATDAASASSES
-504 SEPSRPRRNDRLRDV
+504 SRLRRNDRLRDV
-519 IALMAAFLLVTLVY
+519 IALTAAFLLVALVY

-553 DENRIVTMLP
+553 DENRIMTMLP
-563 LVALPLLVIGVN
+563 LVTLPLLVIGIN
-575 AFSECVSA
+575 ALAECVSA
-583 CAASASFAPFVSSFS
+583 CAASASFAPSASSFS
-598 TKNSVSSS
+598 TKNSAS
-606 SVPSLSSGPAVS
+606 SVPSLSSASAVS
-618 SVKSVSFISNWIGP
+618 SVKNASFASNWIVL
-632 IAAFLVV
+632 IAVFLVI

-645 AQIVCPSRTAV
+645 AQIVCPSRSAA
-656 RDAIIAHSS
+656 RDTIIAHSS
-665 LDQSDPN
+665 LNQSDPN
-672 EQLTEQKIIVLRK
+672 EQLTEQKIAVLRK

-726 SSAPFGKV
+726 PSAPFGKV

-742 VQQVLGTVCPLTD
+742 AQQVLGTVCPLTD
-755 APKYFLTMG
+755 APEYFLTMG

-785 ELIDAYVDDRVD
+785 ELIDTYVDGGTLVKVADYSQY
-797 GRISAGH
+797 GQ
-804 TGLCVHG
+804 
-811 HVGWRAA
+811 GWALYRFGCAD
-818 EYHQRSLVSR
+818 

>member
-156 AVLFGVQCSIYA
+156 AALFGVQCSIYA

-190 RYFLQRWNRGNPISR
+190 RYFLQRWNRGNPIS
-205 ISNPISRISNPISRI
+205 NPISRI

-246 VNQQYNATLDAT
+246 VNQQYNATLDVT

-277 CHPYGLLSAGPL
+277 CHPYGLLNAGPL

-305 TLRLFDEISARE
+305 TLRLFDEIATRE
-317 HIVKWLA
+317 HIAKWLA
-324 ITAIA
+324 ITAVA
-329 GVICLVA
+329 GVVCLVA

-410 CFTDGLDGFPA
+410 CFADGLDGFPA

-431 TVAAFVCVSRRTVV
+431 TVAAFVCASRRTVV

-458 APAFPADADA
+458 APAFSADADA

-583 CAASASFAPFVSSFS
+583 CAASASFAPSVSSFS
-598 TKNSVSSS
+598 AKNNASSPS
-606 SVPSLSSGPAVS
+606 SVPSLSPVSAVS
-618 SVKSVSFISNWIGP
+618 SVKSVSFASNWIGP

-785 ELIDAYVDDRVD
+785 ELIDAYVDDGTLVKVAD
-797 GRISAGH
+797 YSQYGQ
-804 TGLCVHG
+804 
-811 HVGWRAA
+811 GWALYRFGCAD
-818 EYHQRSLVSR
+818 

>member
-1 MIPENRPLG
+1 
-10 MVAALAMMELM
+10 MVAALATMESM
-21 TSEQITNAGSV
+21 TSEQITNTGSV
-32 TADHDSI
+32 MANHGSI
-39 QTHAQTRSRQ
+39 QTPAQTQLRQ
-49 NSLATGGPSE
+49 NGSSNGGPSE
-59 RKCDLRWRPAMLHS
+59 RKRDLRWRPAMLHP
-73 ASLRAL
+73 ASLRVL
-79 LPWLTSIIGIV
+79 LPWLTSIIGIA

-108 IASSDAPAHYYFIR
+108 IVSSDAPAHYYFIR

-143 PLFHICAYFVIKI
+143 PLFHVCAYFVIKI
-156 AVLFGVQCSIYA
+156 AALFGVQCSIYA

-190 RYFLQRWNRGNPISR
+190 RYFLQRWNRGNPISC
-205 ISNPISRISNPISRI
+205 I
-220 SQASPTSESS
+220 SQASSTPESS

-238 SNQHASSA
+238 SNQQVSSA
-246 VNQQYNATLDAT
+246 VNRQYNATFDAT
-258 FVLQNLLGLFVPV
+258 FVLQNLIGLFVPV

-277 CHPYGLLSAGPL
+277 CHPYGLLNAGPL

-305 TLRLFDEISARE
+305 TLRLFDAIAARE
-317 HIVKWLA
+317 HIVKWLV
-324 ITAIA
+324 ITAVA
-329 GVICLVA
+329 GVVCLVA

-431 TVAAFVCVSRRTVV
+431 TVAAFVCAFRRAAV
-445 RFSDSLSVAVSTV
+445 RSSDSLSAAVSTV
-458 APAFPADADA
+458 APVASADVDVDA
-468 LASDTAVPAPAVSP
+468 STSDIAVSAADSP
-482 VPTSGLPAVSCS
+482 VSVSCPPPAS
-494 DAADVSLFES
+494 HSNATDAASASSES
-504 SEPSRPRRNDRLRDV
+504 SRLRRNDRLRDV
-519 IALMAAFLLVTLVY
+519 IALTAAFLLVTLVY

-553 DENRIVTMLP
+553 DENRIMTMLP
-563 LVALPLLVIGVN
+563 LVTLPLLVIGIN
-575 AFSECVSA
+575 ALAECVSA
-583 CAASASFAPFVSSFS
+583 CAASASFAPSASSFS
-598 TKNSVSSS
+598 TKNSAS
-606 SVPSLSSGPAVS
+606 SVPSLSSASAVS
-618 SVKSVSFISNWIGP
+618 SVKNASFASNWIVL
-632 IAAFLVV
+632 IAVFLVI

-645 AQIVCPSRTAV
+645 AQIVCPSRSAA
-656 RDAIIAHSS
+656 RDTIIAHSS
-665 LDQSDPN
+665 LNQSDPN
-672 EQLTEQKIIVLRK
+672 EQLTEQKIAVLRK
-685 VTERTGTQATIIS
+685 VTKRTGTQATIIS

-726 SSAPFGKV
+726 PSVPFGKV

-742 VQQVLGTVCPLTD
+742 AQQVLGTVCPLTD
-755 APKYFLTMG
+755 APEYFLTMG

-785 ELIDAYVDDRVD
+785 ELIDTYVDGGTLVKVADYSQY
-797 GRISAGH
+797 GQ
-804 TGLCVHG
+804 
-811 HVGWRAA
+811 GWALYRFGCTD
-818 EYHQRSLVSR
+818 

>member
-156 AVLFGVQCSIYA
+156 AALFGVQCSIYA

-190 RYFLQRWNRGNPISR
+190 RYFLQRWNRGNP

-246 VNQQYNATLDAT
+246 VNQQYNATFDAT

-277 CHPYGLLSAGPL
+277 CHPYGLLNAGPL

-410 CFTDGLDGFPA
+410 CFADGLDGFPA

-458 APAFPADADA
+458 APAFSADADA

-583 CAASASFAPFVSSFS
+583 CAASASFAPSVSSFS
-598 TKNSVSSS
+598 AKNNASSS
-606 SVPSLSSGPAVS
+606 SFVPSLSSGPAVS
-618 SVKSVSFISNWIGP
+618 SVKSVSFASNWTGP
-632 IAAFLVV
+632 IAAFLAI

-665 LDQSDPN
+665 LDQSDPT

-785 ELIDAYVDDRVD
+785 ELIDAYVDDGTLVKVAD
-797 GRISAGH
+797 YSQYGQ
-804 TGLCVHG
+804 
-811 HVGWRAA
+811 GWALYRFGCAD
-818 EYHQRSLVSR
+818 

>member
-1 MIPENRPLG
+1 
-10 MVAALAMMELM
+10 MVAALATMESM
-21 TSEQITNAGSV
+21 TSEQITNTGSV
-32 TADHDSI
+32 MANHGSI
-39 QTHAQTRSRQ
+39 QTPAQTQLRQ
-49 NSLATGGPSE
+49 DGSSNGGPSE
-59 RKCDLRWRPAMLHS
+59 RKRDLRWRPAMLHP
-73 ASLRAL
+73 ASLRVL
-79 LPWLTSIIGIV
+79 LPWLTSIIGIA

-108 IASSDAPAHYYFIR
+108 IVSSDAPAHYYFIH

-132 LHLWPHNSFYP
+132 LHLWPHDSFYP
-143 PLFHICAYFVIKI
+143 PLFHICAYLVIKI
-156 AVLFGVQCSIYA
+156 AALFGVQCSIYA

-179 VIFPSGMLVLC
+179 VIFPAGMLVLC
-190 RYFLQRWNRGNPISR
+190 RYFLQRWNRGNPIS
-205 ISNPISRISNPISRI
+205 NPISRI
-220 SQASPTSESS
+220 SQASSTPESS
-230 SVSESSNV
+230 SVSESSNI
-238 SNQHASSA
+238 SNQQVPSAGNRQYDAAS
-246 VNQQYNATLDAT
+246 DAT
-258 FVLQNLLGLFVPV
+258 FVLRNLIGLFVPV

-277 CHPYGLLSAGPL
+277 CHPYGLLNAGPL

-305 TLRLFDEISARE
+305 TLRLFDAIAARE
-317 HIVKWLA
+317 HIAKWLA
-324 ITAIA
+324 ITAVA
-329 GVICLVA
+329 GVVCLVA

-388 ANPASWFHSH
+388 ANPDSWFHSH

-410 CFTDGLDGFPA
+410 CLTDGLDGFPA

-431 TVAAFVCVSRRTVV
+431 TAAAFVCASRRAAARASDSFSSAASTVV
-445 RFSDSLSVAVSTV
+445 PVASADVDVDASTSDIAVS
-458 APAFPADADA
+458 
-468 LASDTAVPAPAVSP
+468 
-482 VPTSGLPAVSCS
+482 VSCPPPAS
-494 DAADVSLFES
+494 HSNATDAASASSES
-504 SEPSRPRRNDRLRDV
+504 SRLRRNDRLRDV
-519 IALMAAFLLVTLVY
+519 IALTAAFLLVALVY

-553 DENRIVTMLP
+553 DENRIMTMLP
-563 LVALPLLVIGVN
+563 LVALPLLVIGIN
-575 AFSECVSA
+575 ALAECVSA
-583 CAASASFAPFVSSFS
+583 CAASASFAPSASSFS
-598 TKNSVSSS
+598 TKNSAS
-606 SVPSLSSGPAVS
+606 SVPSLSSASTVS
-618 SVKSVSFISNWIGP
+618 SVKNASFASNWIVL
-632 IAAFLVV
+632 IAVFLVI

-645 AQIVCPSRTAV
+645 AQIVCPSRSAA
-656 RDAIIAHSS
+656 RDTIIAHSS
-665 LDQSDPN
+665 LNQSDPN
-672 EQLTEQKIIVLRK
+672 EQLTEQKIAVLRK

-742 VQQVLGTVCPLTD
+742 AQQVLGTVCPLTD
-755 APKYFLTMG
+755 APEYFLTMG

-785 ELIDAYVDDRVD
+785 ELIDAYVDGGTLVKVADYSQY
-797 GRISAGH
+797 GQ
-804 TGLCVHG
+804 
-811 HVGWRAA
+811 GWALYRFGCAD
-818 EYHQRSLVSR
+818 

>member
-59 RKCDLRWRPAMLHS
+59 RKCDLRWRPAMLRPV
-73 ASLRAL
+73 SLRAL
-79 LPWLTSIIGIV
+79 LPWLTSIIGIA

-156 AVLFGVQCSIYA
+156 AALFGVQCSIYA

-190 RYFLQRWNRGNPISR
+190 RYFLQRWNRGNR
-205 ISNPISRISNPISRI
+205 ISNRISRISNPISRI

-410 CFTDGLDGFPA
+410 CFADGLDGFPA

-431 TVAAFVCVSRRTVV
+431 TVAAFVCASRRTVV

-458 APAFPADADA
+458 SPAFSADADA

-583 CAASASFAPFVSSFS
+583 CAASASFALSASSFS
-598 TKNSVSSS
+598 AKNSVSSS

-785 ELIDAYVDDRVD
+785 ELIDAYVDDGTLVKVAD
-797 GRISAGH
+797 YSQYGQ
-804 TGLCVHG
+804 
-811 HVGWRAA
+811 GWALYRFGCAD
-818 EYHQRSLVSR
+818 

>member
-49 NSLATGGPSE
+49 NSLVTGGPSE

-190 RYFLQRWNRGNPISR
+190 RYFLQRWNRGNP

-458 APAFPADADA
+458 APAFSADADA

-785 ELIDAYVDDRVD
+785 ELIDAYVDDGTLVKVAD
-797 GRISAGH
+797 YSQYGQ
-804 TGLCVHG
+804 
-811 HVGWRAA
+811 GWALYRFGCAD
-818 EYHQRSLVSR
+818 

>member
-1 MIPENRPLG
+1 
-10 MVAALAMMELM
+10 MVAALATMESM
-21 TSEQITNAGSV
+21 TSEQITNTGSV
-32 TADHDSI
+32 MANHGSI
-39 QTHAQTRSRQ
+39 QTPAQTQLRQ
-49 NSLATGGPSE
+49 NGSSNGGPSE
-59 RKCDLRWRPAMLHS
+59 RKRDLRWRPAMLHP
-73 ASLRAL
+73 ASLRVL
-79 LPWLTSIIGIV
+79 LPWFTSIIGIS
-90 SALCLVI
+90 SALCMVI

-108 IASSDAPAHYYFIR
+108 IVSSDAPAHYYFIR

-143 PLFHICAYFVIKI
+143 PLFHVCAYSVIRI
-156 AVLFGVQCSIYA
+156 AALFGAQCSIYA

-205 ISNPISRISNPISRI
+205 IS
-220 SQASPTSESS
+220 QASSTPESS

-238 SNQHASSA
+238 SNQQVSSA
-246 VNQQYNATLDAT
+246 VNRQYNVTFDAT
-258 FVLQNLLGLFVPV
+258 FVLRNLIGLFVPV

-277 CHPYGLLSAGPL
+277 CHPYGLLNAGPL

-305 TLRLFDEISARE
+305 TLRLFDAIAARE
-317 HIVKWLA
+317 HIAKWLA
-324 ITAIA
+324 IAAVA
-329 GVICLVA
+329 GVVCLVA

-410 CFTDGLDGFPA
+410 CLTDGLDGFPA

-431 TVAAFVCVSRRTVV
+431 TAAAFVCASRRAAARASDSFSSAASTVV
-445 RFSDSLSVAVSTV
+445 PVASADVDVDASTSDIAVS
-458 APAFPADADA
+458 AAD
-468 LASDTAVPAPAVSP
+468 SP
-482 VPTSGLPAVSCS
+482 VSVSCPPPAS
-494 DAADVSLFES
+494 HSNATDAASASSES
-504 SEPSRPRRNDRLRDV
+504 SRLRRNDRLRDV
-519 IALMAAFLLVTLVY
+519 IALTAAFLLVALVY

-553 DENRIVTMLP
+553 DENRIMTMLP
-563 LVALPLLVIGVN
+563 LVALPLLVIGIN
-575 AFSECVSA
+575 ALAECVSA
-583 CAASASFAPFVSSFS
+583 CAASASFAPSASSFS
-598 TKNSVSSS
+598 TKNSAS
-606 SVPSLSSGPAVS
+606 SVPSLSSASAVS
-618 SVKSVSFISNWIGP
+618 SVKNASFASNWIVL
-632 IAAFLVV
+632 IAVFLVI

-645 AQIVCPSRTAV
+645 AQIVCPSRSAA
-656 RDAIIAHSS
+656 RDTIIAHSS
-665 LDQSDPN
+665 LNQSDPN
-672 EQLTEQKIIVLRK
+672 EQLTEQKIAVLRK

-726 SSAPFGKV
+726 PSAPFGKV

-742 VQQVLGTVCPLTD
+742 AQQVLGTVCPLTD
-755 APKYFLTMG
+755 APEYFLTMG

-785 ELIDAYVDDRVD
+785 ELIDTYVDGGTLVKVADYSQY
-797 GRISAGH
+797 GQ
-804 TGLCVHG
+804 
-811 HVGWRAA
+811 GWALYRFGCTD
-818 EYHQRSLVSR
+818 

>member
-1 MIPENRPLG
+1 M
-10 MVAALAMMELM
+10 ALATMESM
-21 TSEQITNAGSV
+21 TSEQIANTGSV
-32 TADHDSI
+32 TADHGSI
-39 QTHAQTRSRQ
+39 QTHAQTQPRQ
-49 NSLATGGPSE
+49 NDSDKGCPSE
-59 RKCDLRWRPAMLHS
+59 RKCGLRWRPAMLHP

-108 IASSDAPAHYYFIR
+108 IVSSDAPAHYYFIR

-143 PLFHICAYFVIKI
+143 PLFHVCAYFVIKI
-156 AVLFGVQCSIYA
+156 AALFGVQCSIYA

-190 RYFLQRWNRGNPISR
+190 RYFLQRWNRGNS
-205 ISNPISRISNPISRI
+205 ISNPISRI
-220 SQASPTSESS
+220 SQASSTSESS

-238 SNQHASSA
+238 SNQRVSSA
-246 VNQQYNATLDAT
+246 VNRQYNATFDAT
-258 FVLQNLLGLFVPV
+258 FVLRNLIGLFVPV

-277 CHPYGLLSAGPL
+277 CHPYGLLNAGPL

-305 TLRLFDEISARE
+305 TLRLFDAIAARE

-329 GVICLVA
+329 GVVCLVA

-357 WKLILGA
+357 WKLILGV

-431 TVAAFVCVSRRTVV
+431 TVAAFVCASRRAAM
-445 RFSDSLSVAVSTV
+445 RSADSLSGAVST
-458 APAFPADADA
+458 ATPDFSADADADA
-468 LASDTAVPAPAVSP
+468 LASDTAVSAPDVSL
-482 VPTSGLPAVSCS
+482 VSASGLPAASCS
-494 DAADVSLFES
+494 DPADVSLFAS

-519 IALMAAFLLVTLVY
+519 IALTAAFLLVTLVY

-553 DENRIVTMLP
+553 DENRIMTMLP
-563 LVALPLLVIGVN
+563 LVALPLLIIGVN
-575 AFSECVSA
+575 ALSECVSV
-583 CAASASFAPFVSSFS
+583 CAASASFAPSASSFS
-598 TKNSVSSS
+598 TKNSASSS
-606 SVPSLSSGPAVS
+606 ASVPSLSSASAVS
-618 SVKSVSFISNWIGP
+618 SVRNVSVASNWIGP
-632 IAAFLVV
+632 IAAFLVI

-645 AQIVCPSRTAV
+645 AQIVCPSRTAA

-665 LDQSDPN
+665 LNQSDPN
-672 EQLTEQKIIVLRK
+672 EQLTEQKITVLRK

-726 SSAPFGKV
+726 PSAPFGKV

-742 VQQVLGTVCPLTD
+742 AQQVLGTVCPLTD
-755 APKYFLTMG
+755 APEYFLTMG
-764 DQAQSLQSFPY
+764 GQAQSLQSFPY

-785 ELIDAYVDDRVD
+785 ELIDAYVDGGTLVKVADYSQY
-797 GRISAGH
+797 GQ
-804 TGLCVHG
+804 
-811 HVGWRAA
+811 GWALYRFGCAD
-818 EYHQRSLVSR
+818 

>member
-1 MIPENRPLG
+1 
-10 MVAALAMMELM
+10 MVAALATMESM
-21 TSEQITNAGSV
+21 TSEQITNTGSV
-32 TADHDSI
+32 MANHDSI
-39 QTHAQTRSRQ
+39 QTPAQTQLRQ
-49 NSLATGGPSE
+49 NGSSNGGPSE
-59 RKCDLRWRPAMLHS
+59 RKRDLRWRPAMLHP
-73 ASLRAL
+73 ASLRVL
-79 LPWLTSIIGIV
+79 LPWLTSIIGIS
-90 SALCLVI
+90 SALCMVI

-108 IASSDAPAHYYFIR
+108 IVSSDAPAHYYFIR

-143 PLFHICAYFVIKI
+143 PLFHVCAYSVIKI
-156 AVLFGVQCSIYA
+156 AALFGAQCSIYA

-179 VIFPSGMLVLC
+179 VIFPAGMLVLC
-190 RYFLQRWNRGNPISR
+190 RYFLQRWNRGNPISC
-205 ISNPISRISNPISRI
+205 I
-220 SQASPTSESS
+220 SQASSTPESS

-238 SNQHASSA
+238 SNQQVSSA
-246 VNQQYNATLDAT
+246 VNRQYNATFDAT
-258 FVLQNLLGLFVPV
+258 FVLQNLIGLFVPV

-277 CHPYGLLSAGPL
+277 CHPYGLLNAGPL

-305 TLRLFDEISARE
+305 TLRLFDAIAARE

-324 ITAIA
+324 IAAVA
-329 GVICLVA
+329 GVVCLVA

-410 CFTDGLDGFPA
+410 CLTDGLDGFPA

-431 TVAAFVCVSRRTVV
+431 TAAAFVCASRRAAARASDSFSSAASTVV
-445 RFSDSLSVAVSTV
+445 PVASADVDVDASTSDIAVS
-458 APAFPADADA
+458 AAD
-468 LASDTAVPAPAVSP
+468 SP
-482 VPTSGLPAVSCS
+482 VSVSCPPPAS
-494 DAADVSLFES
+494 HSNATDAASASSES
-504 SEPSRPRRNDRLRDV
+504 SRLRRNDRLRDV
-519 IALMAAFLLVTLVY
+519 IALTAAFLLVTLVY
-533 VCTVTLVGALP
+533 ACTVTLVGALP
-544 NIISAPWYR
+544 NIISSPWYR
-553 DENRIVTMLP
+553 DENRIMTMLP
-563 LVALPLLVIGVN
+563 LVTLPLLVIGIN
-575 AFSECVSA
+575 ALSECVSA
-583 CAASASFAPFVSSFS
+583 CAASASFAPSASSFS
-598 TKNSVSSS
+598 AKNSAS
-606 SVPSLSSGPAVS
+606 SVPSLSSASAVS
-618 SVKSVSFISNWIGP
+618 SVKNASFASNWIGP
-632 IAAFLVV
+632 IAAFLVI

-645 AQIVCPSRTAV
+645 AQIVCPSRTAA
-656 RDAIIAHSS
+656 RDTIIAHSS
-665 LDQSDPN
+665 LNQSDPN
-672 EQLTEQKIIVLRK
+672 EQLTEQKITVLRK
-685 VTERTGTQATIIS
+685 VTKRTGTQATIIS

-726 SSAPFGKV
+726 PSVPFGKV

-742 VQQVLGTVCPLTD
+742 GQQVLGTVCPLTD
-755 APKYFLTMG
+755 APEYFLTMG

-785 ELIDAYVDDRVD
+785 ELIDTYVDGGTLVKVADYSQY
-797 GRISAGH
+797 GQ
-804 TGLCVHG
+804 
-811 HVGWRAA
+811 GWALYRFGCTD
-818 EYHQRSLVSR
+818 

>member
-1 MIPENRPLG
+1 MIPENRPLS
-10 MVAALAMMELM
+10 MVAALATMESM
-21 TSEQITNAGSV
+21 TSEQITNTGSV
-32 TADHDSI
+32 MANHGSI
-39 QTHAQTRSRQ
+39 QTPAQTQLRQ
-49 NSLATGGPSE
+49 NGSSNGGPSE
-59 RKCDLRWRPAMLHS
+59 RKCDLRWRPAMLHP
-73 ASLRAL
+73 ASLRVL
-79 LPWLTSIIGIV
+79 LPWLTSIIGIA

-108 IASSDAPAHYYFIR
+108 IVSSDAPAHYYFIR

-143 PLFHICAYFVIKI
+143 PLFHVCAYFVIKI
-156 AVLFGVQCSIYA
+156 AALFGVQCSIYA

-190 RYFLQRWNRGNPISR
+190 RYFLQRWNRGNPI
-205 ISNPISRISNPISRI
+205 PRI
-220 SQASPTSESS
+220 SQASSTPESS

-238 SNQHASSA
+238 SNQQVSSA
-246 VNQQYNATLDAT
+246 VNRQYNATFDAT
-258 FVLQNLLGLFVPV
+258 FVLQNLIGLFVPV

-277 CHPYGLLSAGPL
+277 CHPYGLLNAGPL

-305 TLRLFDEISARE
+305 TLRLFDEIAAHE
-317 HIVKWLA
+317 HIAKWLA
-324 ITAIA
+324 ITAVA
-329 GVICLVA
+329 GVVCLVA

-410 CFTDGLDGFPA
+410 CFADGLDGFPA

-431 TVAAFVCVSRRTVV
+431 TVAAFVCASRRTVV

-458 APAFPADADA
+458 APAFSADADA

-583 CAASASFAPFVSSFS
+583 CAASASFAPSVSSFS
-598 TKNSVSSS
+598 AKNNASSPS
-606 SVPSLSSGPAVS
+606 SVPSLSPVSAVS
-618 SVKSVSFISNWIGP
+618 SVKSVSFASNWIGP
-632 IAAFLVV
+632 IVAFLAI

-785 ELIDAYVDDRVD
+785 ELIDAYVDDGTLVKVAD
-797 GRISAGH
+797 YSQYGQ
-804 TGLCVHG
+804 
-811 HVGWRAA
+811 GWALYRFGCAD
-818 EYHQRSLVSR
+818 

>member
-1 MIPENRPLG
+1 

-190 RYFLQRWNRGNPISR
+190 RYFLQRWNRGNP

-410 CFTDGLDGFPA
+410 CFADGLDGFPA

-431 TVAAFVCVSRRTVV
+431 TVAAFVCASRRTVV

-458 APAFPADADA
+458 APAFSADADADA

-583 CAASASFAPFVSSFS
+583 CAASASFALSASSFS
-598 TKNSVSSS
+598 AKNSVSSS

-785 ELIDAYVDDRVD
+785 ELIDAYVDDGTLVKVAD
-797 GRISAGH
+797 YSQYGQ
-804 TGLCVHG
+804 
-811 HVGWRAA
+811 GWALYRFGCAD
-818 EYHQRSLVSR
+818 

>member
-49 NSLATGGPSE
+49 NSLVTGGPSE

-190 RYFLQRWNRGNPISR
+190 RYFLQRWNRGNPIS
-205 ISNPISRISNPISRI
+205 NPISRISNPISRI

-277 CHPYGLLSAGPL
+277 CHPYGLLNAGPL

-410 CFTDGLDGFPA
+410 CFADGLDGFPA

-431 TVAAFVCVSRRTVV
+431 TVAAFVCASRRTVV

-458 APAFPADADA
+458 APAFSADADA

-583 CAASASFAPFVSSFS
+583 CATSASFALSASSFS
-598 TKNSVSSS
+598 AKNSVSSS

-785 ELIDAYVDDRVD
+785 ELIDAYVDDGTLVKVAD
-797 GRISAGH
+797 YSQYGQ
-804 TGLCVHG
+804 
-811 HVGWRAA
+811 GWALYRFGCAD
-818 EYHQRSLVSR
+818 

>member
-156 AVLFGVQCSIYA
+156 AALFGVQCSIYA

-190 RYFLQRWNRGNPISR
+190 RYFLQRWNRGNPIS
-205 ISNPISRISNPISRI
+205 NPISRI

-246 VNQQYNATLDAT
+246 VNQQYNATFDAT

-277 CHPYGLLSAGPL
+277 CHPYGLLNAGPL

-410 CFTDGLDGFPA
+410 CFADGLDGFPA

-431 TVAAFVCVSRRTVV
+431 TVAAFVCASRRTVV

-458 APAFPADADA
+458 APAFSADADA

-583 CAASASFAPFVSSFS
+583 CAASASFAPSVSSFS
-598 TKNSVSSS
+598 AKNNASSS
-606 SVPSLSSGPAVS
+606 SFVPSLSSGPAVS
-618 SVKSVSFISNWIGP
+618 SVKSVSFASNWTGP
-632 IAAFLVV
+632 IAAFLAI

-785 ELIDAYVDDRVD
+785 ELIDAYVDDGTLVKVAD
-797 GRISAGH
+797 YSQYGQ
-804 TGLCVHG
+804 
-811 HVGWRAA
+811 GWALYRFGCAD
-818 EYHQRSLVSR
+818 

>member
-1 MIPENRPLG
+1 
-10 MVAALAMMELM
+10 M
-21 TSEQITNAGSV
+21 TSEQITNTGSV
-32 TADHDSI
+32 MANHGSI
-39 QTHAQTRSRQ
+39 QTPAQTQLRQ
-49 NSLATGGPSE
+49 NGSSNGGPSE
-59 RKCDLRWRPAMLHS
+59 RKRDLRWRPAMLHP
-73 ASLRAL
+73 ASLRVL
-79 LPWLTSIIGIV
+79 LPWLTSIIGIS
-90 SALCLVI
+90 SALCMVI

-108 IASSDAPAHYYFIR
+108 IVSSDAPAHYYFIR

-143 PLFHICAYFVIKI
+143 PLFHVCAYSVIRI
-156 AVLFGVQCSIYA
+156 AALFGAQCSIYA

-205 ISNPISRISNPISRI
+205 IS
-220 SQASPTSESS
+220 QASSTPESS

-238 SNQHASSA
+238 SNQQVSSA
-246 VNQQYNATLDAT
+246 VNRQYNATFDAT
-258 FVLQNLLGLFVPV
+258 FVLQNLIGLFVPV

-277 CHPYGLLSAGPL
+277 CHPYGLLNAGPL

-305 TLRLFDEISARE
+305 TLRLFDAIAARE
-317 HIVKWLA
+317 HIAKWLA
-324 ITAIA
+324 IAAVA
-329 GVICLVA
+329 GVVCLVA

-410 CFTDGLDGFPA
+410 CLTDGLDGFPA

-431 TVAAFVCVSRRTVV
+431 TAAAFVCASRHAAARASDSFSSAASTVV
-445 RFSDSLSVAVSTV
+445 PVASADVDVDASTSDIAVS
-458 APAFPADADA
+458 AAD
-468 LASDTAVPAPAVSP
+468 SP
-482 VPTSGLPAVSCS
+482 VSVSCPPPAS
-494 DAADVSLFES
+494 HFNATDAASASSES
-504 SEPSRPRRNDRLRDV
+504 SRLRRNDRLRDV
-519 IALMAAFLLVTLVY
+519 IALTAAFLLVALVY

-553 DENRIVTMLP
+553 DENRIMTMLP
-563 LVALPLLVIGVN
+563 LVALPLLVIGIN
-575 AFSECVSA
+575 ALAECVSA
-583 CAASASFAPFVSSFS
+583 CAASASFAPSASSFS
-598 TKNSVSSS
+598 TKNSAS
-606 SVPSLSSGPAVS
+606 SVPSLSSTSAVS
-618 SVKSVSFISNWIGP
+618 SVKNASFASNWIVL
-632 IAAFLVV
+632 IAVFLVI

-645 AQIVCPSRTAV
+645 AQIVCPSRSAA
-656 RDAIIAHSS
+656 RDTIIAHSS
-665 LDQSDPN
+665 LNQSDPN
-672 EQLTEQKIIVLRK
+672 EQLTEQKIAVLRK

-726 SSAPFGKV
+726 PSAPFGKV

-742 VQQVLGTVCPLTD
+742 AQQVLGTVCPLTD
-755 APKYFLTMG
+755 APEYFLTMG

-785 ELIDAYVDDRVD
+785 ELIDTYVDGGTLVKVADYSQY
-797 GRISAGH
+797 GQ
-804 TGLCVHG
+804 
-811 HVGWRAA
+811 GWALYRFGCTD
-818 EYHQRSLVSR
+818 